1 MVGHGRYTVIR
12 KLADGGMAEIFLAK
26 QQGSQGFEKTVV
38 LKRIHSALV
47 ADEQYRNMLI
57 DEAHISMTLSH
68 NNIVQVLDLG
78 QAGGRYFLA
87 LELVDGWDL
96 GRLLH
101 RASLA
106 NIALP
111 TSIALYVVSQVCR
124 ALEYAHS
131 KTGENGRPLGIVHRD
146 VSPQNVL
153 ISEQGE
159 VKLADFGIAKAKRK
173 RDQTDGGVVK
183 GKIAFMSPEQAN
195 GRDIDARSDVYA
207 VGTLLYMLT
216 TGQRPYDGPTDLEI
230 LLRVQKGEYTPPE
243 KVHKDLHPHVATV
256 IGRAMAFD
264 PSNRY
269 PSAHHMLVDIESVL
283 RSSFGS
289 PGQTELKGWLDKLS
303 QVDGEPPIS
312 QTAPPPSRTTSVLRS
327 ATEFEL
333 DDEPITEGPR
343 GGTGGTGRNTR
354 PTVNERGSVA
364 HDTTSLQDLR
374 ASQALLADEGPP
386 VIRNTHQRSSN
397 RFMVAAI
404 VIVGAAVGGWVFL
417 ASGKPTEP
425 APTAN
430 EKAAAP
436 IARPAQAPKIHT
448 LPSSEPAPAAEPE
461 PAPEPEPVHRAAHG
475 PRPANA
481 VPTQAWRRGDEVP
494 ELIEGAEPAAPEAT
508 PAPPAQAEPKSEEP
522 ATPEPAPEK
531 KDEPA
536 AEKPA
541 AEKPAAEKQTIE
553 DPFADP

>member
-101 RASLA
+101 RAALA

-173 RDQTDGGVVK
+173 RDQTDSGVVK
-183 GKIAFMSPEQAN
+183 GKIAFMSPEQAL
-195 GRDIDARSDVYA
+195 GREIDARSDIYS

-216 TGQRPYDGPTDLEI
+216 TGQRPFDGPTDLEI
-230 LLRVQKGEYTPPE
+230 LLRVQKGDYTPPDT
-243 KVHKDLHPHVATV
+243 VHTGLHPHVAAV

-264 PSNRY
+264 TANRY

-289 PGQTELKGWLDKLS
+289 PGQTELKGWLDRLNE
-303 QVDGEPPIS
+303 VDGEPPIS
-312 QTAPPPSRTTSVLRS
+312 QSAPPPSRTTSVLRS
-327 ATEFEL
+327 ASEFEL
-333 DDEPITEGPR
+333 DEPVTEGPR
-343 GGTGGTGRNTR
+343 VGAQGTGRNTR
-354 PTVNERGSVA
+354 PTLNERSGVA

-374 ASQALLADEGPP
+374 VSQSLLADEGPP
-386 VIRNTHQRSSN
+386 AIRNTQRASSS

-404 VIVGAAVGGWVFL
+404 IVTIGAGLGGWL
-417 ASGKPTEP
+417 WLSSGTPPAATPTVTDKPAATRTRP
-425 APTAN
+425 AP
-430 EKAAAP
+430 
-436 IARPAQAPKIHT
+436 APKIQA
-448 LPSSEPAPAAEPE
+448 LPSSEPVAEPE
-461 PAPEPEPVHRAAHG
+461 PEPQPAPRSAPAARAAA
-475 PRPANA
+475 PAA
-481 VPTQAWRRGDEVP
+481 TRTWRRGDDVP
-494 ELIEGAEPAAPEAT
+494 ALLEGAPAEQPAPAAPAAPEPAAPE
-508 PAPPAQAEPKSEEP
+508 PAAPEP
-522 ATPEPAPEK
+522 AAPDPAPEK
-531 KDEPA
+531 QPEPT
-536 AEKPA
+536 PA
-541 AEKPAAEKQTIE
+541 PAPAEKQAIE

>member
-1 MVGHGRYTVIR
+1 
-12 KLADGGMAEIFLAK
+12 MAEIFLAK

-87 LELVDGWDL
+87 LELIDGWDL

-101 RASLA
+101 RAALA

-111 TSIALYVVSQVCR
+111 TSIALYVVSQICR

-173 RDQTDGGVVK
+173 RDQTDNGVVK
-183 GKIAFMSPEQAN
+183 GKIAFMSPEQAL
-195 GRDIDARSDVYA
+195 GREIDARSDIYA

-216 TGQRPYDGPTDLEI
+216 TGQRPFDGPTDLEV
-230 LLRVQKGEYTPPE
+230 LLRVQKGDYTPPDS
-243 KVHKDLHPHVATV
+243 VHAGLHPHVAAV

-264 PSNRY
+264 TANRY

-289 PGQTELKGWLDKLS
+289 PGQTELKGWLDRLN

-312 QTAPPPSRTTSVLRS
+312 QSAPPPSRTTSVLRTAS
-327 ATEFEL
+327 EFEL
-333 DDEPITEGPR
+333 DEPITEGPR
-343 GGTGGTGRNTR
+343 AGTEGTGRTSR
-354 PTVNERGSVA
+354 PTLNERSGVA

-374 ASQALLADEGPP
+374 VSQSSLLADEGPP
-386 VIRNTHQRSSN
+386 AIRNTKQASSS
-397 RFMVAAI
+397 RFMVAA
-404 VIVGAAVGGWVFL
+404 VIVTIGAGLGGWL
-417 ASGKPTEP
+417 WLSSGKPP
-425 APTAN
+425 APLPTASD
-430 EKAAAP
+430 KPAAT
-436 IARPAQAPKIHT
+436 RTRSAQSPKIQA
-448 LPSSEPAPAAEPE
+448 LPASEPVAEPEPE
-461 PAPEPEPVHRAAHG
+461 PAPEPQSAPRSPPAARA
-475 PRPANA
+475 PAPA
-481 VPTQAWRRGDEVP
+481 AARAWRRGDDVP
-494 ELIEGAEPAAPEAT
+494 ALLEGPAPEQPSPAEPAAPA
-508 PAPPAQAEPKSEEP
+508 PAAPEP
-522 ATPEPAPEK
+522 AAPEPAAPDPTPEKAPDPAPEPAP
-531 KDEPA
+531 
-536 AEKPA
+536 
-541 AEKPAAEKQTIE
+541 AEKQAIE